1 MDTGKGPLPR
11 ARRELEA
18 GRDEEALKALQLAL
32 REAKESS
39 QAEELREIASLAQTL
54 RSRSSGR
61 LSTEAGHID
70 YAASQNIRRVERSA
84 ALGLETALPP
94 DDDYLFASWIRRVLA
109 FSFDVL
115 VVVGILYV
123 LPLVCIWYGFE
134 AGGSDFQETSAGG
147 VAVFFAL
154 IGLPVLWPVY
164 FALFHG
170 LGPGQ
175 TPGKRAL
182 GIAIQDIRGAPLGLG
197 RAFGRAYFM
206 LLIYFLLPFAFL
218 VDNLWP
224 LWDKRNQALHDKV
237 VSSVVIRAP

>member
-1 MDTGKGPLPR
+1 MDTGEGSLAR

-18 GRDEEALKALQLAL
+18 GQDEEALKALGIAL
-32 REAKESS
+32 REAKERS
-39 QAEELREIASLAQTL
+39 QADELREVAFLAQRL
-54 RSRSSGR
+54 HSRTSGR
-61 LSTEAGHID
+61 LSKEAAHID
-70 YAASQNIRRVERSA
+70 YAASQNLRQVERSA
-84 ALGLETALPP
+84 ALGLESALPLE
-94 DDDYLFASWIRRVLA
+94 DDYVFASWIRRVLA

-123 LPLVCIWYGFE
+123 LPLACIWYGFE

-147 VAVFFAL
+147 AAVFLAL
-154 IGLPVLWPVY
+154 IFLPLLWPVY

-182 GIAIQDIRGAPLGLG
+182 GIAIRDIRGAPFGLG

-206 LLIYFLLPFAFL
+206 LLIYFVLPFAFL

-237 VSSVVIRAP
+237 VNSVVIRAL